1 MSMHPFCRHA
11 PGVNQGGCLDVAA
24 PQEEIQS
31 VRNSN
36 PKLLETREAVAHMQ
50 QVSAA
55 EEVLLGRKAALA
67 QLQDV
72 LEIAAQLQ
80 LPAALGQQRY

>member
-1 MSMHPFCRHA
+1 M
-11 PGVNQGGCLDVAA
+11 
-24 PQEEIQS
+24 
-31 VRNSN
+31 RNSN
-36 PKLLETREAVAHMQ
+36 PRLLETREAVAHMQ
-50 QVSAA
+50 QVTAA